1 MARPDPPG
9 DGPSPDDATDD
20 AAPGRPAWAG
30 ATGYHPAEDA
40 AEDPVEDSAQVEDPP
55 AARPGY
61 LQVPEGMAPHAP
73 MPGAPPYPALP
84 PPEITA
90 GRPPGPPSD
99 PTPFPRAL
107 AAAAVWL
114 AVNLLLNLVLTG
126 SAGSLAG
133 VATLVGFTL
142 VVGLVLWLVLRRRTL
157 LLWQLVL
164 IAAPVYWIVR
174 LLVFPR
180 HM

>member
-1 MARPDPPG
+1 MARPDLPD
-9 DGPSPDDATDD
+9 DGPSADDATDD
-20 AAPGRPAWAG
+20 AAAGRPAWAG
-30 ATGYHPAEDA
+30 ATGYHPAGE
-40 AEDPVEDSAQVEDPP
+40 PVQDSAQAEDPP

-84 PPEITA
+84 PPEIA
-90 GRPPGPPSD
+90 PGRPQGPPTD

-107 AAAAVWL
+107 TAAAVWL
-114 AVNLLLNLVLTG
+114 VVNLLLNLVLTG

-133 VATLVGFTL
+133 VATLAGFTL
-142 VVGLVLWLVLRRRTL
+142 VVGLALWLVLRRRTL

-164 IAAPVYWIVR
+164 VAAPVYWIAR
-174 LLVFPR
+174 LVVFPR

>member
-1 MARPDPPG
+1 MARPDLPD
-9 DGPSPDDATDD
+9 DGPSADAATDD
-20 AAPGRPAWAG
+20 DAGGRPAWAG
-30 ATGYHPAEDA
+30 ATGYQPAEDA
-40 AEDPVEDSAQVEDPP
+40 ADDSAQAADPP

-61 LQVPEGMAPHAP
+61 LQVPPGMAPHAP

-84 PPEITA
+84 PPEIV
-90 GRPPGPPSD
+90 PGPSSD

-107 AAAAVWL
+107 TAAAVWL
-114 AVNLLLNLVLTG
+114 VVNLLLNLVLTG

-142 VVGLVLWLVLRRRTL
+142 VVGLALWLVLRRRTL

-164 IAAPVYWIVR
+164 VAAPVYWIVR

>member
-1 MARPDPPG
+1 MVQPDEQEPERP
-9 DGPSPDDATDD
+9 SF
-20 AAPGRPAWAG
+20 AG
-30 ATGYHPAEDA
+30 AAGYHPETPDQ
-40 AEDPVEDSAQVEDPP
+40 DRSADVTPE
-55 AARPGY
+55 RPGY

-84 PPEITA
+84 PPEIVP

-114 AVNLLLNLVLTG
+114 AVNLLLNLLLTG

-157 LLWQLVL
+157 LFWQLVL
-164 IAAPVYWIVR
+164 VAAPLYWIVR
-174 LLVFPR
+174 LVVFPR
-180 HM
+180 AM